1 MADYRQQT
9 ISGTGSLSLCPSCAT
24 VYSYESTSGEGEG
37 AGTSTFACTEN
48 VNFSG
53 VYSLAATLTDGTQIF
68 SDPGCT
74 VPWNGTPISPT
85 FGNWYGFL
93 PAPVATPIPPSI
105 VWEVSSQGI
114 ISNPAICGGGPGPGP
129 VTNYTF
135 IDADLSQTYGSGFD
149 ACDNGQ
155 AQIGKIYVE
164 CTDPTVPCLPGDI
177 VLPNPGDM
185 VYSSDQGDPW
195 VGGAGYIYV
204 SEPGTGDDA
213 YIQVLFSGEV
223 VDSGTC
229 NQ

>member
-9 ISGTGSLSLCPSCAT
+9 ISGTGSLSLCPTCAT
-24 VYSYESTSGEGEG
+24 VYEYESTSGEGEG

-114 ISNPAICGGGPGPGP
+114 ISNPAICSGGPGPGP

-135 IDADLSQTYGSGFD
+135 IDADL
-149 ACDNGQ
+149 
-155 AQIGKIYVE
+155 
-164 CTDPTVPCLPGDI
+164 TVPCLPGDI
-177 VLPNPGDM
+177 ILPNPGDM